1 MIRSITTLLVP
12 IPTIRAHKLACT
24 VMREQTLVL
33 VHIQTEDGFEGWGEA
48 TTIGGLNYAEE
59 SPHSIK
65 TNIDTYFTP
74 LLLQHSPTSTAK
86 AMQLLNKH
94 ITGNR
99 FAKCAIE
106 TALLDIE
113 GKRLGI
119 PVSELL
125 GGRIRDELAVAWTLA
140 SGDTATDISEAKQMV
155 AQKRHR
161 IFKLKIGSNPID
173 QDVEHVLAIKQA
185 LPDCRITVD
194 INQAWTELEA
204 MRAIT
209 RLQAGNIDLIEQ
221 PISMRNQA
229 GLKRLKEHFEV
240 AIMADEIVQ
249 DPQNA
254 FHLAAEHCADVF
266 AVKINQAGGLKA
278 AGLIGQMAHLAGIEL
293 YGGTMLE
300 GPIGTA
306 ASAHVFSTYPSLN
319 FDTELFGPLLLTE
332 DILARPLDYQNFNLV
347 VPTGAGLGIE
357 VDNDKVYYYAHKDA
371 NKNHTLMSNDA
382 LPIADTADGKTEST
396 SLL

>member
-1 MIRSITTLLVP
+1 MIRSINTLLVP

-24 VMREQTLVL
+24 VMNEQVLVL
-33 VHIQTEDGFEGWGEA
+33 VHIQTEDGYEGWGEA
-48 TTIGGLNYAEE
+48 TTIGGLSYAEE

-74 LLLQHSPTSTAK
+74 LLLKEQPTSTAK
-86 AMQLLNKH
+86 AMQLLNLH
-94 ITGNR
+94 INGNR

-113 GKRLGI
+113 GKRLNL

-125 GGRIRDELAVAWTLA
+125 GGRVRNELEVAWTLA
-140 SGDTATDISEAKQMV
+140 SGNTDQDISEAKQMIE
-155 AQKRHR
+155 QKKHR
-161 IFKLKIGSNPID
+161 IFKLKIGSNPINED
-173 QDVEHVLAIKQA
+173 ISHVLAIKQA
-185 LPDCRITVD
+185 IPEYRVTVD
-194 INQAWTELEA
+194 VNQAWTELEA
-204 MRAIT
+204 MSAIK
-209 RLQAGNIDLIEQ
+209 RLQAGGVDLIEQ

-249 DPQNA
+249 DLQNA
-254 FHLAAEHCADVF
+254 FRLATDHCADVF

-278 AGLIGQMAHLAGIEL
+278 ACLIGQMAQLAGIEL

-332 DILARPLDYQNFNLV
+332 DILARPLDYSNFGLS
-347 VPTGAGLGIE
+347 VPTGPGLGIE
-357 VDNDKVYYYAHKDA
+357 VDRDKIYHYAGLSLSA
-371 NKNHTLMSNDA
+371 VSNTNSQPYLA
-382 LPIADTADGKTEST
+382 AEN
-396 SLL
+396 SL

>member
-1 MIRSITTLLVP
+1 MIRSIDTLLVP
-12 IPTIRAHKLACT
+12 IPTIREHKLACT
-24 VMREQTLVL
+24 VMREQVLVL
-33 VHIQTEDGFEGWGEA
+33 VHIQTEDGFAGWGEA
-48 TTIGGLNYAEE
+48 TTIGGLSYAEE

-74 LLLQHSPTSTAK
+74 LLLKEQPSSTAK
-86 AMQLLNKH
+86 AMQLLSLH

-113 GKRLGI
+113 GQRLGI

-125 GGRIRDELAVAWTLA
+125 GGRVRDAIEVAWTLA
-140 SGDTATDISEAKQMV
+140 SGDTATDIAEAKEMV

-161 IFKLKIGSNPID
+161 IFKLKIGSNPILD
-173 QDVEHVLAIKQA
+173 DVAHVLAIKKA
-185 LPDCRITVD
+185 VPECRISVD
-194 INQAWTELEA
+194 VNQAWTELEA
-204 MRAIT
+204 MQGIS
-209 RLQAGNIDLIEQ
+209 LLEAGGVDLIEQ
-221 PISMRNQA
+221 PISMRNRA
-229 GLKRLKEHFEV
+229 GLKRLKDRFDV

-254 FHLAAEHCADVF
+254 FHLASEHCADVF

-278 AGLIGQMAHLAGIEL
+278 ACLIGQMAHLAGIEL

-306 ASAHVFSTYPSLN
+306 ASVHVFATYPSLN
-319 FDTELFGPLLLTE
+319 FDTEMFGPLLLTE
-332 DILARPLDYQNFNLV
+332 DILVRPLDYNNFGLT

-357 VDNDKVYYYAHKDA
+357 VDTDKVYYYAKRS
-371 NKNHTLMSNDA
+371 NITLPTMSQPNA
-382 LPIADTADGKTEST
+382 KSGKFATES
-396 SLL
+396 

>member
-1 MIRSITTLLVP
+1 MIRSINTLLVP

-24 VMREQTLVL
+24 VMNEQVLVL

-48 TTIGGLNYAEE
+48 TTIGGLSYAEE

-65 TNIDTYFTP
+65 TNIDTYFAP
-74 LLLQHSPTSTAK
+74 LLLKEQPTSAAK
-86 AMQLLNKH
+86 AMHLLNAQ
-94 ITGNR
+94 INGNR

-113 GKRLGI
+113 GKRLNL
-119 PVSELL
+119 PVSELI
-125 GGRIRDELAVAWTLA
+125 GGRVRDRIEVAWTLA
-140 SGDTATDISEAKQMV
+140 SGNTVTDITEAKRMIEQ
-155 AQKRHR
+155 QRHR
-161 IFKLKIGSNPID
+161 IFKLKIGGRPILE
-173 QDVEHVLAIKQA
+173 DVEHVLSIKHA

-194 INQAWTELEA
+194 VNQAWTELEA
-204 MRAIT
+204 MKGIGL
-209 RLQAGNIDLIEQ
+209 LQAGGVDLIEQ
-221 PISMRNQA
+221 PISKHNKTA
-229 GLKRLKEHFEV
+229 LKRLTDHFDV
-240 AIMADEIVQ
+240 PIMADEIVQ

-254 FHLAAEHCADVF
+254 LRLATEHCADVF

-278 AGLIGQMAHLAGIEL
+278 ACLIGQMAHLSGIDL

-306 ASAHVFSTYPSLN
+306 ASAHVFATYPTLN

-332 DILARPLDYQNFNLV
+332 DILVQPLDYQNFGLN

-357 VDNDKVYYYAHKDA
+357 VDRDKVYYYAERA
-371 NKNHTLMSNDA
+371 EA
-382 LPIADTADGKTEST
+382 FLPSPSDTATHFQPET
-396 SLL
+396 L

>member
-1 MIRSITTLLVP
+1 MIRSINTLLVP

-24 VMREQTLVL
+24 VMNEQVLVL
-33 VHIQTEDGFEGWGEA
+33 VHIQTEDGYEGWGEA
-48 TTIGGLNYAEE
+48 TTIGGLSYAEE

-74 LLLQHSPTSTAK
+74 LLLKEQPTSTAK
-86 AMQLLNKH
+86 AMQLLSIH
-94 ITGNR
+94 INGNR

-113 GKRLGI
+113 GKRLNL
-119 PVSELL
+119 PVSELI
-125 GGRIRDELAVAWTLA
+125 GGRVRDRIEVAWTLA
-140 SGDTATDISEAKQMV
+140 SGNTATDIAEAERMIE
-155 AQKRHR
+155 QKRHR
-161 IFKLKIGSNPID
+161 IFKLKIGSNPIID
-173 QDVEHVLAIKQA
+173 DVAHVLAIKKA

-194 INQAWTELEA
+194 VNQAWTELEA
-204 MRAIT
+204 MQGISL
-209 RLQAGNIDLIEQ
+209 LQAGGVDLIEQ
-221 PISMRNQA
+221 PVSMRNKA
-229 GLKRLKEHFEV
+229 ALKRLTEHFDV

-254 FHLAAEHCADVF
+254 FTLAADHCADVF

-278 AGLIGQMAHLAGIEL
+278 ACLIGQMAHLAGIEL

-332 DILARPLDYQNFNLV
+332 DVLVQPLDYQDFGLN

-357 VDNDKVYYYAHKDA
+357 VDSDKVYHYAKQAITNSLKSSKPQFAPHA
-371 NKNHTLMSNDA
+371 Q
-382 LPIADTADGKTEST
+382 TEI
-396 SLL
+396 L

>member
-1 MIRSITTLLVP
+1 MIRSINTLLVP
-12 IPTIRAHKLACT
+12 IPTIREHKLACT

-33 VHIQTEDGFEGWGEA
+33 VHIQTEDGYEGWGEA

-65 TNIDTYFTP
+65 INIDTYFTP
-74 LLLQHSPTSTAK
+74 LLLKEPPTTTAK

-94 ITGNR
+94 ISGNR

-125 GGRIRDELAVAWTLA
+125 GGRVRDELEVAWTLA
-140 SGDTATDISEAKQMV
+140 SGNTEKDISEAKQMIE
-155 AQKRHR
+155 QKKHR

-173 QDVEHVLAIKQA
+173 EDIAHVLAIKQA
-185 LPDCRITVD
+185 LPEYRVTVD
-194 INQAWTELEA
+194 VNQAWTELEA
-204 MRAIT
+204 MKGIKL
-209 RLQAGNIDLIEQ
+209 LQAGGVDLIEQ
-221 PISMRNQA
+221 PISMRNRA
-229 GLKRLKEHFEV
+229 GLKRLKENFDV

-278 AGLIGQMAHLAGIEL
+278 ACLIGQMAQLAGIEL

-306 ASAHVFSTYPSLN
+306 ASAHVFSTYPSLA
-319 FDTELFGPLLLTE
+319 FDTELFGPLLLT
-332 DILARPLDYQNFNLV
+332 DDVLMRPLDYNNFGLT
-347 VPTGAGLGIE
+347 VPTAPGLGIE
-357 VDNDKVYYYAHKDA
+357 VDNDKIYHYAEH
-371 NKNHTLMSNDA
+371 
-382 LPIADTADGKTEST
+382 
-396 SLL
+396 SLLSASQVNSQGYFATEKS

>member
-1 MIRSITTLLVP
+1 MIRSIQTLLVP

-24 VMREQTLVL
+24 VMNEQTLVL
-33 VHIQTEDGFEGWGEA
+33 VHIKTEDGYEGWGEA
-48 TTIGGLNYAEE
+48 TTIGGLSYAEE

-74 LLLQHSPTSTAK
+74 LLLKEAPASTAK
-86 AMQLLNKH
+86 AMQLLNKQ
-94 ITGNR
+94 ISGNR

-113 GKRLGI
+113 GKRLGV

-125 GGRIRDELAVAWTLA
+125 GGRVRDELGVAWTLA
-140 SGDTATDISEAKQMV
+140 SGNTEKDIAEAKLMIE
-155 AQKRHR
+155 QKKHQ

-173 QDVEHVLAIKQA
+173 QDLAHVLAIKQA
-185 LPDCRITVD
+185 LSNCRITVD
-194 INQAWTELEA
+194 VNQAWTELEA
-204 MRAIT
+204 MKGIKC
-209 RLQAGNIDLIEQ
+209 LQDGHIDLIEQ
-221 PISMRNQA
+221 PITMRNKA
-229 GLKRLKEHFEV
+229 GLKRLKEKFDV

-278 AGLIGQMAHLAGIEL
+278 GCLIGQMAHLAGIDL

-306 ASAHVFSTYPSLN
+306 ASAHVFSTFPSLN
-319 FDTELFGPLLLTE
+319 FDTELFGPLLLTD
-332 DILARPLDYQNFNLV
+332 DILVRPLDYQNFNLT

-357 VDNDKVYYYAHKDA
+357 VDQDKVYHYAK
-371 NKNHTLMSNDA
+371 KVHTLDQ
-382 LPIADTADGKTEST
+382 
-396 SLL
+396 

>member
-12 IPTIRAHKLACT
+12 IPTIREHKLACT

-33 VHIQTEDGFEGWGEA
+33 VHIQTADGFEGWGEA

-74 LLLQHSPTSTAK
+74 LLLKEAPTSTAK
-86 AMQLLNKH
+86 AMLLLNKH
-94 ITGNR
+94 ISGNR

-113 GKRLGI
+113 GKRLGL

-125 GGRIRDELAVAWTLA
+125 GGRVRDKLEVAWTLA
-140 SGDTATDISEAKQMV
+140 SGDTAKDISEAKQMIE
-155 AQKRHR
+155 QKKHR

-173 QDVEHVLAIKQA
+173 QDIAHVLDIKQA
-185 LPDCRITVD
+185 LQEYRVTVD
-194 INQAWTELEA
+194 VNQAWSELEA
-204 MRAIT
+204 MNAIK
-209 RLQAGNIDLIEQ
+209 RLQAGGIDLIEQ

-229 GLKRLKEHFEV
+229 GLKRLKEYFEV

-254 FHLAAEHCADVF
+254 FRLAADHCADVF

-278 AGLIGQMAHLAGIEL
+278 ACLIGQIAQLAGIDL

-306 ASAHVFSTYPSLN
+306 ASAHVFSTYSSLS

-332 DILARPLDYQNFNLV
+332 EVLLRPLEYNNYGLT
-347 VPTGAGLGIE
+347 VPTGPGLGIE
-357 VDNDKVYYYAHKDA
+357 VDKDKIYHYAER
-371 NKNHTLMSNDA
+371 NLLT
-382 LPIADTADGKTEST
+382 TST
-396 SLL
+396 SSPQEYFATEKN

>member
-1 MIRSITTLLVP
+1 MIRSINTLLVP
-12 IPTIRAHKLACT
+12 IPTIREHKLACT

-74 LLLQHSPTSTAK
+74 LLLTEVPTSTAK

-94 ITGNR
+94 ISGNR

-119 PVSELL
+119 PISELL
-125 GGRIRDELAVAWTLA
+125 GGRVRDELEVAWTLA
-140 SGDTATDISEAKQMV
+140 SGDTDTDINEARLMIE
-155 AQKRHR
+155 QKKHR

-173 QDVEHVLAIKQA
+173 EDVAHVLAIKQA
-185 LPDCRITVD
+185 IPEYRVTVD
-194 INQAWTELEA
+194 VNQAWTELEA
-204 MRAIT
+204 MRAIK
-209 RLQAGNIDLIEQ
+209 RLQAGGVDLIEQ

-229 GLKRLKEHFEV
+229 GLKRLKDRFDV

-254 FHLAAEHCADVF
+254 FHLAADHYADVF
-266 AVKINQAGGLKA
+266 AVKINQAGGLKNA
-278 AGLIGQMAHLAGIEL
+278 CLIGQIAHLAGIEL

-306 ASAHVFSTYPSLN
+306 ASAHVFSTYPSLA

-332 DILARPLDYQNFNLV
+332 DVLVRPLNYNNFDLT
-347 VPTGAGLGIE
+347 VPTGPGLGIE
-357 VDNDKVYYYAHKDA
+357 VDKDKVYHYA
-371 NKNHTLMSNDA
+371 
-382 LPIADTADGKTEST
+382 ER
-396 SLL
+396 SLLTASTANPQAYFTTEKN

>member
-1 MIRSITTLLVP
+1 MIRSINTLLVP
-12 IPTIRAHKLACT
+12 IPTIREHKLACT

-33 VHIQTEDGFEGWGEA
+33 VHIQTEDGYEGWGEA
-48 TTIGGLNYAEE
+48 TTIGGLSYAEE

-65 TNIDTYFTP
+65 INIDTYFTP
-74 LLLQHSPTSTAK
+74 LLLKESPTTTAK

-94 ITGNR
+94 ISGNR

-125 GGRIRDELAVAWTLA
+125 GGRVRDKLEVAWTLA
-140 SGDTATDISEAKQMV
+140 SGNTEKDISEAKQMIE
-155 AQKRHR
+155 QKKHR
-161 IFKLKIGSNPID
+161 IFKLKIGSNLID
-173 QDVEHVLAIKQA
+173 EDIAHVLAIKQA
-185 LPDCRITVD
+185 LPEYRVTVD
-194 INQAWTELEA
+194 VNQAWTELEA
-204 MRAIT
+204 MKGIKL
-209 RLQAGNIDLIEQ
+209 LQAGGVDLIEQ
-221 PISMRNQA
+221 PISMRNRA
-229 GLKRLKEHFEV
+229 GLKRLKENFDV

-278 AGLIGQMAHLAGIEL
+278 ACLIGQIAQLAGIEL

-300 GPIGTA
+300 GPIGTV
-306 ASAHVFSTYPSLN
+306 ASAHVFSTYPSLA
-319 FDTELFGPLLLTE
+319 FDTELFGPLLLT
-332 DILARPLDYQNFNLV
+332 DDVLVRPLDYNNFGLT
-347 VPTGAGLGIE
+347 VPTAPGLGIE
-357 VDNDKVYYYAHKDA
+357 VDNDKIYHYA
-371 NKNHTLMSNDA
+371 
-382 LPIADTADGKTEST
+382 ER
-396 SLL
+396 SLLSASHVNSQGYFATERS